1 MDLVQFPKL
10 IAPQSNR
17 RPALSDRI
25 FIFYRYLKQK
35 EKKTWHPSENKTF
48 PKHSFVFLI
57 FVASIYGIVL
67 EIVHHH
73 ITVINEEKEEL
84 YWKFHSP
91 KPTIELCVGQL
102 LWGYLK

>member
-35 EKKTWHPSENKTF
+35 EKKTWHPTENKTF
-48 PKHSFVFLI
+48 PKHFFVFLV
-57 FVASIYGIVL
+57 FVASFYGIVL
-67 EIVHHH
+67 DMF
-73 ITVINEEKEEL
+73 ITI
-84 YWKFHSP
+84 
-91 KPTIELCVGQL
+91 
-102 LWGYLK
+102 